1 MLCLYATNWGVP
13 NQLMA
18 KQDLEHESRAPL
30 LHELVDFCLHLNLF
44 GQTHVGLAAILA
56 AESSA
61 FVRALS

>member
-1 MLCLYATNWGVP
+1 
-13 NQLMA
+13 MA

-30 LHELVDFCLHLNLF
+30 LHELVDFCLRLNLF
-44 GQTHVGLAAILA
+44 GRTHVGLDAILA